1 MKKKI
6 YAAREA
12 LKLGVGEAIIASILK
27 EQPLTKALKHIDCTV
42 ISLE

>member
-6 YAAREA
+6 LAARDA
-12 LKLGVGEAIIASILK
+12 LNLGVKEAIIASILREK
-27 EQPLTKALKHIDCTV
+27 PITSALEHIDCTV